1 MARRFRPVW
10 SPSAASKGRG
20 CILVGGRVPGRS
32 QHDLSWLVS
41 PWPRA
46 WRPPWRRHQ
55 RRRRPTSVG
64 EAGEGLRVQPGACAH
79 RLVAVV
85 GPAVPGGPLA
95 SCAGGSRQ
103 AARRRRPL
111 AARREGPGR
120 PCRQPELAQAAAMSR
135 QHTEDERID
144 DTPHEPAGIEEE
156 LTALHRS
163 WPKSKKMVASME
175 FSPSAGDAAHDSGGG
190 EVPGRR

>member
-1 MARRFRPVW
+1 MPELLRSHGGAELPRDHGGAELQVEVDQRGELGDEK
-10 SPSAASKGRG
+10 AAA
-20 CILVGGRVPGRS
+20 
-32 QHDLSWLVS
+32 
-41 PWPRA
+41 PWPASAREQAATLLPGKRA
-46 WRPPWRRHQ
+46 SELPS
-55 RRRRPTSVG
+55 RRR
-64 EAGEGLRVQPGACAH
+64 
-79 RLVAVV
+79 
-85 GPAVPGGPLA
+85 
-95 SCAGGSRQ
+95 SRAQ
-103 AARRRRPL
+103 
-111 AARREGPGR
+111 GPGR

-135 QHTEDERID
+135 QHTEYERID